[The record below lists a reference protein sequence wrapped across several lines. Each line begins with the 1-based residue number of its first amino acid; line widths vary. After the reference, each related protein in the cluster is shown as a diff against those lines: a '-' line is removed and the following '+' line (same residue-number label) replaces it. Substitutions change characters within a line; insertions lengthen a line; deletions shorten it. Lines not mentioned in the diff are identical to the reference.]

1 MTPKVSTHKCCYSK
15 CIVRS
20 IFMTNQAVMHQW
32 LWTSKRGQGYL
43 HQMSVVDIRI
53 DFHFIHL
60 QGRHYTSRI
69 PSTLSLLISSVICAF
84 MLLLVFFFW
93 LTSHFFIKYYLNQYV
108 IWLLRYWL
116 VTVRQSLFSFK
127 DSVESINFFSF
138 LFN

>member
-1 MTPKVSTHKCCYSK
+1 
-15 CIVRS
+15 
-20 IFMTNQAVMHQW
+20 MTNQAVMHQW

-84 MLLLVFFFW
+84 MLLLVFFF
-93 LTSHFFIKYYLNQYV
+93 LTDQSFFHKILFESV
-108 IWLLRYWL
+108 CIWLLRYWL

-127 DSVESINFFSF
+127 DSVESIQFSSF
-138 LFN
+138 LFY